1 MMKRKRKETNDELFS
16 AFLIKEQ
23 ELAYIEKKH
32 GQAAV
37 MKMARDF
44 KESEEQATWIT
55 RITDFFCDQIES
67 YKLTKLKRLKEK
79 EISKL
84 KEEDKSNKDM
94 EHLIYKNND
103 FKIHILLERKLINR
117 TLIADCGGFEIPII
131 EYNVFLRVEY
141 APAEIWTKE
150 HYKETFYSYEQ
161 AYNYFEELKQDNK
174 GKPALTILNTLT
186 EKIDNHCKIL
196 NQRIEQYNTI

>member
-1 MMKRKRKETNDELFS
+1 MKNKRKETNDETFS

-44 KESEEQATWIT
+44 KKREEQATWKTKIY
-55 RITDFFCDQIES
+55 DFFYDQVES
-67 YKLTKLKRLKEK
+67 YHLTKLKKKKES

-84 KEEDKSNKDM
+84 SEEEKSNKDM

-103 FKIHILLERKLINR
+103 FKIHILLERKLITR
-117 TLIADCGGFEIPII
+117 TLIADCGGFEIPTI

-150 HYKETFYSYEQ
+150 HYKETFNDYEQ
-161 AYNYFEELKQDNK
+161 AYNYFEELKLNNK
-174 GKPALTILNTLT
+174 GKPALKILNTLT
-186 EKIDNHCKIL
+186 EKIDNHCKML